1 MIKDPIVE
9 DVRATREKLFDA
21 CHGDLDTFLK
31 RLKEQEQQDQSRLV
45 SPKDVKARRKS
56 GKASGRQPDD
66 ATDSKS
72 VHARE
77 S

>member
-1 MIKDPIVE
+1 MTKDPIVE
-9 DVRATREKLFDA
+9 EVRAAREKLFDA
-21 CHGDLDTFLK
+21 CGGSLDALLDYLQE
-31 RLKEQEQQDQSRLV
+31 REQQDQSRLV